1 MESGSIVLPRYVR
14 ILRTRLEVLTRTFQA
29 EIDSI
34 LELGVDPS
42 RIIYANPCKTKNF
55 IRHAARVG
63 VDLMT
68 FDNEPELYKIAE
80 LHPKGRVVL
89 RIKVDDS
96 HSVCKFSAK
105 FGAGVEQAAHLLSIA
120 KKLSLDV
127 VGVSFHVGSG
137 CESADS
143 HRLAI
148 ESARLVFDIAS
159 TLGFKMS
166 LLDLGGGWPGT
177 SDAKVPFL
185 DITKV
190 VNTALDVYFPEDDF
204 VGLDVIAEPG
214 RYYVASAFTLAT
226 MIIAKREVE
235 LDGGSRGV
243 ELDDGSRGVELDG
256 GNRGVMYY
264 LNDGVYGSFN
274 CTIFDHWVVEP
285 TPFVETEGRERLLTT
300 LWGPTCDSMDL
311 IKKDVCLPEMEVGE
325 WIIFKEMGAYT
336 LAAASTFNGFQIPCM
351 KYFLPLHTRDSLK
364 LHPAW
369 PRLATIFQLHDSG
382 NVSED
387 EGGLFDVE
395 PQLIAVH

>member
-1 MESGSIVLPRYVR
+1 
-14 ILRTRLEVLTRTFQA
+14 
-29 EIDSI
+29 
-34 LELGVDPS
+34 
-42 RIIYANPCKTKNF
+42 
-55 IRHAARVG
+55 
-63 VDLMT
+63 MT

-80 LHPKGRVVL
+80 VHSKGKVVI

-96 HSVCKFSAK
+96 HSICKFSAK
-105 FGAGVEQAAHLLSIA
+105 FGARVEQVEHLLSVA
-120 KKLSLDV
+120 KKLNLDV

-137 CESADS
+137 CESAES

-148 ESARLVFDIAS
+148 ESARYVFDLGS
-159 TLGFKMS
+159 TLGFNMT

-190 VNTALDVYFPEDDF
+190 VNAALDVYFPEDEF
-204 VGLDVIAEPG
+204 PGLEVIAEPG

-226 MIIAKREVE
+226 MVIAKREVE
-235 LDGGSRGV
+235 LD
-243 ELDDGSRGVELDG
+243 D

-285 TPFVETEGRERLLTT
+285 TPFIGMESDRETLLTT

-311 IKKDVCLPEMEVGE
+311 IKKDVLLPEMEVGE
-325 WIIFKEMGAYT
+325 WILFKEMGAYT
-336 LAAASTFNGFQIPCM
+336 IAAASTFNGFQIPTF
-351 KYFLPLHTRDSLK
+351 KFFLPLHTLESLK
-364 LHPAW
+364 QHPAW
-369 PRLATIFQLHDSG
+369 PRLARILQLDDSG